1 MIMYSE
7 IQATKQIKSK
17 IKKEREENGI
27 TTKQKTK
34 QNKAK
39 HKSRNKQTK
48 TLQLLI
54 ADEKCINSNENVL
67 YYSC

>member
-39 HKSRNKQTK
+39 HKSR
-48 TLQLLI
+48 
-54 ADEKCINSNENVL
+54 
-67 YYSC
+67 